1 MIQLIYSQLTGR
13 VVQPPTV
20 GVDPTARQGADPS
33 FMGPNAST
41 LLGQRIK
48 ESEMSTTLIDQKAA
62 QSRAKAILDEH
73 ESNLNANRPEQ
84 PSRMASMS
92 GYKGSAAA
100 AHAPRRDEACRAGD
114 RDPVR
119 RALPGGAPRT
129 PARTPARSS
138 PSAPPPHPRTPPPA
152 PHPPPR
158 HLHPPTL
165 RTPLRPSY
173 PQPPVCTRLAFF
185 SSSPEATP
193 RRGLVEPRP
202 HSPPA
207 TTACP
212 PPAAT
217 QLHRTHNCTTAAP
230 APGPAPAPAPRRTA
244 SLDYRRR
251 NPAVTLTLTL
261 TLTTYYDR
269 CGSSPSSATSPSSAP
284 PATPRTRRVP

>member
-41 LLGQRIK
+41 LLGQKIK

-100 AHAPRRDEACRAGD
+100 ARMLRGETK
-114 RDPVR
+114 PVAQANETQSAVR
-119 RALPGGAPRT
+119 FQEVR
-129 PARTPARSS
+129 PA
-138 PSAPPPHPRTPPPA
+138 PPPA
-152 PHPPPR
+152 PPSAPR
-158 HLHPPTL
+158 HLHPPPPPP
-165 RTPLRPSY
+165 RTPLPPAIRIAPNPSA
-173 PQPPVCTRLAFF
+173 PRSAPPFRTPPSARGSHSSHHHQNQRHVEVSRGPDRTARL
-185 SSSPEATP
+185 P
-193 RRGLVEPRP
+193 P

-207 TTACP
+207 T
-212 PPAAT
+212 AAAPHP
-217 QLHRTHNCTTAAP
+217 QLHHGCTRTRTWTFTRTC
-230 APGPAPAPAPRRTA
+230 TA
-244 SLDYRRR
+244 SH
-251 NPAVTLTLTL
+251 
-261 TLTTYYDR
+261 
-269 CGSSPSSATSPSSAP
+269 
-284 PATPRTRRVP
+284 RVSRL